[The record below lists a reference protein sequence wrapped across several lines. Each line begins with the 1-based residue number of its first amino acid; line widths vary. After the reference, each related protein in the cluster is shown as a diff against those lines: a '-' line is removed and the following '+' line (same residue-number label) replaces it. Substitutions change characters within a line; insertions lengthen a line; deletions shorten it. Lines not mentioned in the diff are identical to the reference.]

1 MKFTGKLFLWIMV
14 LVTAAFIA
22 FGMWML
28 DSSFSRMLEQ
38 ERQQASQE
46 IRMFQY
52 FLEVGYQSGEEYGE
66 VYALQKALESMT
78 TNVDRMGSSCIV
90 LDELGT
96 CYSGQQELEQ
106 LSVVVDVNEMI
117 TLRSESGDNNYIW
130 QICMGPR
137 GYELVSMSG
146 SRLGDTTYYLLI
158 SRNIQ
163 GIYDTRGDTISQYRV
178 MLLVLL
184 AVVAVCAWVLAHYLT
199 GPIRRLGWVTKRIA
213 AGDLTR
219 RSDYHKP
226 DEVGE
231 LAESFNLMADRLVE
245 QMREKELEAKRQ
257 EDFTAA
263 FAHELK
269 TPLTSIIGY
278 AQMLDT
284 MELGPEDHRM
294 ASHYIFTQG
303 KRLETLSHKLLEL
316 VSMEKQD
323 FAGKPIKATVLGE
336 NLWSTMRPIW
346 DNRQIQ
352 GSIRM
357 EQATL
362 WGDSDLL
369 LSLLYNLLDNATKA
383 VGEKGQISLEGRCVR
398 GRHSRAYQAEF
409 DDAQWGGAPQQES
422 ESGERQK
429 RGKWYGI
436 RIRDNGRGIPQEEI
450 DRITEPFY
458 MVDKSRSR
466 KEGGAGLGM
475 ALCQRILQLHGGS
488 WKMKS
493 ALGEGT
499 EILIRLPIL
508 SAQGAQNIVNP
519 KEGGMDVGHSNADYA
534 EKRQQEKESGT

>member
-28 DSSFSRMLEQ
+28 NFSFSRMLEQ

-52 FLEVGYQSGEEYGE
+52 FLEVGFQSGEEYGE
-66 VYALQKALESMT
+66 VYALQKAIESMAI
-78 TNVDRMGSSCIV
+78 NVDRTGSSCIV
-90 LDELGT
+90 LDGEGT
-96 CYSGQQELEQ
+96 CYSGQQQLEQ
-106 LSVVVDVNEMI
+106 LSAIVDVDELI
-117 TLRSESGDNNYIW
+117 VRRDEAGENNYIW
-130 QICMGPR
+130 QICKGTQ
-137 GYELVSMSG
+137 GYELVSMCT
-146 SRLGDTTYYLLI
+146 SRLGEKTYYLLV

-163 GIYDTRGDTISQYRV
+163 SIYDTRTDTIRQYRV

-184 AVVAVCAWVLAHYLT
+184 AVAAVCAWVLARYLT
-199 GPIRRLGWVTKRIA
+199 GPIRKLGWVTKRIA

-231 LAESFNLMADRLVE
+231 LAESFNRMADRLVE

-284 MELGPEDHRM
+284 MELEPEDHRT
-294 ASHYIFTQG
+294 ASHYIYTQG
-303 KRLETLSHKLLEL
+303 KRLEQLSHKLLEL

-323 FAGKPIKATVLGE
+323 FAGKPIKAMTLGE

-346 DNRQIQ
+346 DRRQIQ

-383 VGEKGQISLEGRCVR
+383 VGEKGQISLEGRHVR
-398 GRHSRAYQAEF
+398 DKRSKTYQADF
-409 DDAQWGGAPQQES
+409 DDSEWGIREPE
-422 ESGERQK
+422 GEAEDTGKKKQ
-429 RGKWYGI
+429 GKWYGI

-450 DRITEPFY
+450 ARITEPFY

-475 ALCQRILQLHGGS
+475 SLCQRILQIHGGS

-493 ALGEGT
+493 TLGEGT
-499 EILIRLPIL
+499 EILIRLPL
-508 SAQGAQNIVNP
+508 AAP
-519 KEGGMDVGHSNADYA
+519 
-534 EKRQQEKESGT
+534 R

>member
-1 MKFTGKLFLWIMV
+1 MWIMV
-14 LVTAAFIA
+14 LITAAFIA

-46 IRMFQY
+46 MRMFQY
-52 FLEVGYQSGEEYGE
+52 FLEVGYQSGEGYGE
-66 VYALQKALESMT
+66 VYALQKAIESMT
-78 TNVDRMGSSCIV
+78 INVDQSGSSCIV
-90 LDELGT
+90 LDEEGL
-96 CYSGQQELEQ
+96 CYSGRHELEQ
-106 LSVVVDVNEMI
+106 LSAIADIDRMLATRREAG
-117 TLRSESGDNNYIW
+117 ESNYVW
-130 QICMGPR
+130 QICEGDR
-137 GYELVSMSG
+137 GRELVSMCG
-146 SRLGDTTYYLLI
+146 SRLGEGRYYLLV

-163 GIYDTRGDTISQYRV
+163 GIYDERTETVRQYRL

-184 AVVAVCAWVLAHYLT
+184 AVAAVCAWVLARYLT
-199 GPIRRLGWVTKRIA
+199 QPIRRLGWVTKRIA

-219 RSDYHKP
+219 RSDYHRP

-231 LAESFNLMADRLVE
+231 LAESFNRMADRLVE

-284 MELGPEDHRM
+284 MELGPEDHRT

-303 KRLETLSHKLLEL
+303 KRLEQLSHKLLEL

-323 FAGKPIKATVLGE
+323 FAGKAISALALGE
-336 NLWSTMRPIW
+336 NLWTTMRPIW
-346 DNRQIQ
+346 EGRRIQ

-357 EQATL
+357 EKATL

-383 VGEKGQISLEGRCVR
+383 VGEKGQISLEGHCIS
-398 GRHSRAYQAEF
+398 GRRSEAAPDDF
-409 DDAQWGGAPQQES
+409 DDAEWGTGEGAGTPQEEDPDRE
-422 ESGERQK
+422 ESGAGKAAHGRKQK
-429 RGKWYGI
+429 GKSGKWYGI

-475 ALCQRILQLHGGS
+475 SLCQRILQLHGGS
-488 WKMKS
+488 WKMRS
-493 ALGEGT
+493 TLGEGT
-499 EILIRLPIL
+499 EILIRLPM
-508 SAQGAQNIVNP
+508 A
-519 KEGGMDVGHSNADYA
+519 HS
-534 EKRQQEKESGT
+534 R

>member
-1 MKFTGKLFLWIMV
+1 MRFTGKLFLWIMA

-28 DSSFSRMLEQ
+28 NFSFRRMMEQ
-38 ERQQASQE
+38 EREQAGQE

-52 FLEVGYQSGEEYGE
+52 FLEVGFQSGEEYGE
-66 VYALQKALESMT
+66 VYALQKAIESMAI
-78 TNVDRMGSSCIV
+78 NVDRTESNCIV
-90 LDELGT
+90 LDGEGT
-96 CYSGQQELEQ
+96 CYSGQQQLGQ
-106 LSVVVDVNEMI
+106 LSAMVNVTEMI
-117 TLRSESGDNNYIW
+117 LRRDAAGDNNYIW
-130 QICMGPR
+130 QICRGEQ
-137 GYELVSMSG
+137 GYELVSMCTSQ
-146 SRLGDTTYYLLI
+146 LGEKAYYLLI

-163 GIYDTRGDTISQYRV
+163 RIYDSRTDTIRQYRI
-178 MLLVLL
+178 MLFVLL
-184 AVVAVCAWVLAHYLT
+184 AVAAVCAWMLARYLT

-219 RSDYHKP
+219 RSDYHRP

-245 QMREKELEAKRQ
+245 QMREKEREAKRQ

-294 ASHYIFTQG
+294 ASHYIFAQG
-303 KRLETLSHKLLEL
+303 KRLEQLSHKLLEL

-323 FAGKPIKATVLGE
+323 FAVKPIKATVLAE
-336 NLWSTMRPIW
+336 NLSNTKRPIW
-346 DNRQIQ
+346 DSRQVQ

-357 EQATL
+357 EQAML

-383 VGEKGQISLEGRCVR
+383 VGEKGQISLEGRR
-398 GRHSRAYQAEF
+398 IRAGKRSAAPREAE
-409 DDAQWGGAPQQES
+409 E
-422 ESGERQK
+422 GEWEEDK
-429 RGKWYGI
+429 GVVAGKWYGI

-475 ALCQRILQLHGGS
+475 SLCQRILQLHGGS

-493 ALGEGT
+493 APGEGT
-499 EILIRLPIL
+499 EILIRLPL
-508 SAQGAQNIVNP
+508 DFQGKSERPVKKKA
-519 KEGGMDVGHSNADYA
+519 EG
-534 EKRQQEKESGT
+534 K

>member
-28 DSSFSRMLEQ
+28 NFSFRQMLEQ

-66 VYALQKALESMT
+66 VYALQKAIESMAI
-78 TNVDRMGSSCIV
+78 NVDRTRSNCIV
-90 LDELGT
+90 LDGEGA
-96 CYSGQQELEQ
+96 CYSGQHELGQ
-106 LSVVVDVNEMI
+106 LSAMVDVNQMI
-117 TLRSESGDNNYIW
+117 TFRSGAEDNHYIW
-130 QICMGPR
+130 QICEGSH
-137 GYELVSMSG
+137 GYELVSMCS
-146 SRLGDTTYYLLI
+146 SRMGEKTYYLLI

-163 GIYDTRGDTISQYRV
+163 GIYDTRADTIRQYRV

-184 AVVAVCAWVLAHYLT
+184 AVAAVCAWVLARYLT
-199 GPIRRLGWVTKRIA
+199 QPIRKLGWVAKRIA
-213 AGDLTR
+213 AGDLSR
-219 RSDYHKP
+219 RSEYHRA

-231 LAESFNLMADRLVE
+231 LAESFNIMADRLVE

-284 MELGPEDHRM
+284 MELDPEDHRM
-294 ASHYIFTQG
+294 ASHYIFAQG
-303 KRLETLSHKLLEL
+303 KRLEQLSHKLLEL

-323 FAGKPIKATVLGE
+323 FAVKPIKAMVLGE
-336 NLWSTMRPIW
+336 NLWNTMQPIW
-346 DNRQIQ
+346 EMRQVQ

-362 WGDSDLL
+362 WGDADLL

-383 VGEKGQISLEGRCVR
+383 VGEKGQISLEGRRIRNRKR
-398 GRHSRAYQAEF
+398 GEAPEGF
-409 DDAQWGGAPQQES
+409 DDRGW
-422 ESGERQK
+422 SGPEEPTQPAK
-429 RGKWYGI
+429 AAGQAKWYGI

-458 MVDKSRSR
+458 MVDRSRSR

-475 ALCQRILQLHGGS
+475 SLCQRILQLHRGS

-493 ALGEGT
+493 TLGEGT
-499 EILIRLPIL
+499 EIWIRLPL
-508 SAQGAQNIVNP
+508 DSP
-519 KEGGMDVGHSNADYA
+519 K
-534 EKRQQEKESGT
+534 

>member
-52 FLEVGYQSGEEYGE
+52 FLEVGYRSGEEYGE
-66 VYALQKALESMT
+66 VYALQRALESMT
-78 TNVDRMGSSCIV
+78 INVDRTGSNCIV
-90 LDELGT
+90 LDGEGN
-96 CYSGQQELEQ
+96 CYSGQQELTR
-106 LSVVVDVNEMI
+106 LSGIVDVDEMI
-117 TLRSESGDNNYIW
+117 VRRNEAGENSYIW
-130 QICMGPR
+130 QICMDSR
-137 GYELVSMSG
+137 GYELVSMSD
-146 SRLGDTTYYLLI
+146 SRLGDKTYYLLV

-163 GIYDTRGDTISQYRV
+163 GIYDTRTDTIRQYRV

-184 AVVAVCAWVLAHYLT
+184 TVAAVCAWVLARYLT
-199 GPIRRLGWVTKRIA
+199 RPIRKLGWVTKRIA

-219 RSDYHKP
+219 RSDYHQP

-284 MELGPEDHRM
+284 MELEPEEHRT
-294 ASHYIFTQG
+294 ASHYIYTQG
-303 KRLETLSHKLLEL
+303 KRLEQLSHKLLEL

-323 FAGKPIKATVLGE
+323 FAGKPIKAMTLGE

-346 DNRQIQ
+346 DTRQIQ

-383 VGEKGQISLEGRCVR
+383 VGEKGQISLEGRHVR
-398 GRHSRAYQAEF
+398 DKRSKTYQADF
-409 DDAQWGGAPQQES
+409 DDSEWGVS
-422 ESGERQK
+422 EPEDEPENVRKPKG
-429 RGKWYGI
+429 GKWYGI

-475 ALCQRILQLHGGS
+475 SLCQRILQLHGGS
-488 WKMKS
+488 WKVKS
-493 ALGEGT
+493 TLGEGT
-499 EILIRLPIL
+499 EILIRLPL
-508 SAQGAQNIVNP
+508 TAP
-519 KEGGMDVGHSNADYA
+519 K
-534 EKRQQEKESGT
+534 

>member
-1 MKFTGKLFLWIMV
+1 MV
-14 LVTAAFIA
+14 LITAAFIA

-28 DSSFSRMLEQ
+28 DSSFSRTLEQ

-66 VYALQKALESMT
+66 VYALQKAIESMT
-78 TNVDRMGSSCIV
+78 INVDRTGSRCIV
-90 LDELGT
+90 LDEDGI
-96 CYSGQQELEQ
+96 CHSGQQELEQ
-106 LSVVVDVNEMI
+106 LSAIVDVDRM
-117 TLRSESGDNNYIW
+117 LAARSEAGENNYVW
-130 QICMGPR
+130 QICEGDR
-137 GYELVSMSG
+137 GHELVSMCD
-146 SRLGDTTYYLLI
+146 SRLGERRYYLLVG
-158 SRNIQ
+158 RNIQ
-163 GIYDTRGDTISQYRV
+163 GIYEERSETVRQYRV

-184 AVVAVCAWVLAHYLT
+184 AVTAVCAWVLARYLT

-219 RSDYHKP
+219 RSDYHRP

-284 MELGPEDHRM
+284 MELGPEDHRT

-303 KRLETLSHKLLEL
+303 KRLEQLSHKLLEL

-323 FAGKPIKATVLGE
+323 FAVKPIKAMVLGE
-336 NLWSTMRPIW
+336 NLWTTMRPIW
-346 DNRQIQ
+346 EGRRIQ

-383 VGEKGQISLEGRCVR
+383 VGEKGQISLEGHRIREKHSADSPADPDEAEWDGIPVLDR
-398 GRHSRAYQAEF
+398 RKKGKGGRKAQTAE
-409 DDAQWGGAPQQES
+409 A
-422 ESGERQK
+422 SGNK
-429 RGKWYGI
+429 AKWYGI

-475 ALCQRILQLHGGS
+475 SLCQRILQLHGGS

-493 ALGEGT
+493 TLGEGT
-499 EILIRLPIL
+499 EILIRLPL
-508 SAQGAQNIVNP
+508 TPPG
-519 KEGGMDVGHSNADYA
+519 
-534 EKRQQEKESGT
+534 

>member
-1 MKFTGKLFLWIMV
+1 MI
-14 LVTAAFIA
+14 TAAFIA

-28 DSSFSRMLEQ
+28 DSSFSRMLDQ

-66 VYALQKALESMT
+66 IYAMQKAIESMT
-78 TNVDRMGSSCIV
+78 INVERTGSRCIV
-90 LDELGT
+90 LDEEGV
-96 CYSGQQELEQ
+96 CHSGQQELEQ
-106 LSVVVDVNEMI
+106 LSAVTDVERLLAARNEAG
-117 TLRSESGDNNYIW
+117 ENNYVW
-130 QICMGPR
+130 QICEGSQ
-137 GYELVSMSG
+137 GHELVSMCYSQ
-146 SRLGDTTYYLLI
+146 LGAGRYYLLV
-158 SRNIQ
+158 SRNIE
-163 GIYDTRGDTISQYRV
+163 GIYEDRSETVRQYQL

-184 AVVAVCAWVLAHYLT
+184 VITAICAWVLARYLT
-199 GPIRRLGWVTKRIA
+199 RPIRRLGWVTKRIA

-219 RSDYHKP
+219 RSDYNRS

-231 LAESFNLMADRLVE
+231 LAQSFNLMADRLVE

-284 MELGPEDHRM
+284 MELGADDHRM

-303 KRLETLSHKLLEL
+303 KRLEQLSHKLLEL
-316 VSMEKQD
+316 VSMEKQE
-323 FAGKPIKATVLGE
+323 FAVKPIKAMAVAE
-336 NLWSTMRPIW
+336 NLWTTMRPVW
-346 DNRQIQ
+346 EKRRIQ

-383 VGEKGQISLEGRCVR
+383 VGEKGQISLEGRCIRETCSADSQGDFDDPEWDAAVSPGQPVGTDGEDDSEEVYSHR
-398 GRHSRAYQAEF
+398 GR
-409 DDAQWGGAPQQES
+409 
-422 ESGERQK
+422 K
-429 RGKWYGI
+429 RGNAGRKGRAANTETGGKTGNWYGI

-475 ALCQRILQLHGGS
+475 SLCQRILQLHGGN

-499 EILIRLPIL
+499 EILIRLPL
-508 SAQGAQNIVNP
+508 TPHG
-519 KEGGMDVGHSNADYA
+519 D
-534 EKRQQEKESGT
+534 

>member
-1 MKFTGKLFLWIMV
+1 MKFTGKLFLWIMA
-14 LVTAAFIA
+14 LVTAAFVA

-28 DSSFSRMLEQ
+28 NFSFSRMLEQ

-52 FLEVGYQSGEEYGE
+52 FLEVGYRSGEEYGE
-66 VYALQKALESMT
+66 VYALQKAIESMAI
-78 TNVDRMGSSCIV
+78 NVDRTESNCIV
-90 LDELGT
+90 LDGEGT
-96 CYSGQQELEQ
+96 CYSGQQELGQ
-106 LSVVVDVNEMI
+106 LSSIVDVDEMI
-117 TLRSESGDNNYIW
+117 VRRNEAGENNYIC
-130 QICMGPR
+130 QICEGSH
-137 GYELVSMSG
+137 GYELVSMCTSQ
-146 SRLGDTTYYLLI
+146 LGEKIYYLLI

-163 GIYDTRGDTISQYRV
+163 DIYDTRTDTIRQYRV

-184 AVVAVCAWVLAHYLT
+184 AVAAVCAWVLARYLT
-199 GPIRRLGWVTKRIA
+199 RPIRKLGWVTKRIA

-219 RSDYHKP
+219 RSDYHRP

-294 ASHYIFTQG
+294 ASHYIFAQG
-303 KRLETLSHKLLEL
+303 KRLEQLSHKLLEL

-323 FAGKPIKATVLGE
+323 FAVKPIKAMTLGE
-336 NLWSTMRPIW
+336 NLWTTMRPIW
-346 DNRQIQ
+346 DKRQVN

-383 VGEKGQISLEGRCVR
+383 VGEKGQISLEGRCIRERKR
-398 GRHSRAYQAEF
+398 GTAQMDF
-409 DDAQWGGAPQQES
+409 DDAEWDGDRMQPERAFPNTNDFDEEEFFSDSHRKGKTVRRAQTGRDDK
-422 ESGERQK
+422 SGRQ
-429 RGKWYGI
+429 RKWYGI

-475 ALCQRILQLHGGS
+475 SLCQRILQLHGGS

-493 ALGEGT
+493 TLGEGT
-499 EILIRLPIL
+499 EILIRLPL
-508 SAQGAQNIVNP
+508 TSPN
-519 KEGGMDVGHSNADYA
+519 E
-534 EKRQQEKESGT
+534 

>member
-1 MKFTGKLFLWIMV
+1 MKFTGKLFLWIMI

-28 DSSFSRMLEQ
+28 DSSFNRMLEQ
-38 ERQQASQE
+38 ERHQASQE
-46 IRMFQY
+46 IQMFQY
-52 FLEVGYQSGEEYGE
+52 FLEVGYRSGEQYGE
-66 VYALQKALESMT
+66 IYALQKAIDSMT
-78 TNVDRMGSSCIV
+78 INVDRTGSDCIV
-90 LDELGT
+90 LDGDGV

-106 LSVVVDVNEMI
+106 LKLIVDVDRMMEI
-117 TLRSESGDNNYIW
+117 RGEASENSYIW
-130 QICMGPR
+130 QICMGND
-137 GYELVSMSG
+137 GHELASMCISM
-146 SRLGDTTYYLLI
+146 LGNTPYYLLI

-163 GIYDTRGDTISQYRV
+163 KIYDTRADTIRQYQI
-178 MLLVLL
+178 MLFVLL
-184 AVVAVCAWVLAHYLT
+184 AVAAVCAWMLARYLT
-199 GPIRRLGWVTKRIA
+199 RPIRRLGWVTKRIA

-219 RSDYHKP
+219 RSDYHQP

-284 MELGPEDHRM
+284 MELNQEDHRT
-294 ASHYIFTQG
+294 ASHYIYTQG
-303 KRLETLSHKLLEL
+303 KRLEQLSHKLLEL

-323 FAGKPIKATVLGE
+323 FTVKPIKATAVGE
-336 NLWSTMRPIW
+336 NLWTTMRPIW
-346 DNRQIQ
+346 EGRQIQ

-362 WGDSDLL
+362 WGDIEML

-383 VGEKGQISLEGRCVR
+383 VEEKGQISLEGRRVR
-398 GRHSRAYQAEF
+398 EKMPAAFLADFQDS
-409 DDAQWGGAPQQES
+409 QWDSGQEEGPQ
-422 ESGERQK
+422 K
-429 RGKWYGI
+429 KWYGI
-436 RIRDNGRGIPQEEI
+436 RICDNGRGIPQEEI
-450 DRITEPFY
+450 KRITEPFY

-475 ALCQRILQLHGGS
+475 SLCQLILQLHRGS
-488 WKMKS
+488 WKMRS
-493 ALGEGT
+493 TLGEGT
-499 EILIRLPIL
+499 EILIRLP
-508 SAQGAQNIVNP
+508 
-519 KEGGMDVGHSNADYA
+519 MDPPD
-534 EKRQQEKESGT
+534 

>member
-52 FLEVGYQSGEEYGE
+52 FLEVGYRSGEEYGE
-66 VYALQKALESMT
+66 VYALQKAMESMT
-78 TNVDRMGSSCIV
+78 INVDRTGSRCII
-90 LDELGT
+90 LDGEGI
-96 CYSGQQELEQ
+96 CYSGQQELDQ
-106 LSVVVDVNEMI
+106 LDGIVDVAGMI
-117 TLRSESGDNNYIW
+117 TRRDEAGENNYIW
-130 QICMGPR
+130 QICMGPK
-137 GYELVSMSG
+137 GYELVSLSD
-146 SRLGDTTYYLLI
+146 SRMGDKTYYLLV

-163 GIYDTRGDTISQYRV
+163 GIYDTRTDTIRQYRV

-184 AVVAVCAWVLAHYLT
+184 TVAAVCAWVLARYLT
-199 GPIRRLGWVTKRIA
+199 GPIRKLGWVTKRIA

-219 RSDYHKP
+219 RSDYHRP

-284 MELGPEDHRM
+284 MELEPEDHRT
-294 ASHYIFTQG
+294 ASHYIYTQG
-303 KRLETLSHKLLEL
+303 KRLEQLSHKLLEL

-323 FAGKPIKATVLGE
+323 FACKPIKAMTLGE

-346 DNRQIQ
+346 DKRQIQ

-383 VGEKGQISLEGRCVR
+383 VGEKGQISLEGHHVR
-398 GRHSRAYQAEF
+398 DRHSKTYQADF
-409 DDAQWGGAPQQES
+409 DDSEWGISEPEG
-422 ESGERQK
+422 ESGDAKKQK
-429 RGKWYGI
+429 GVKWYGI

-475 ALCQRILQLHGGS
+475 SLCQRILQLHGGS

-493 ALGEGT
+493 TLGEGT
-499 EILIRLPIL
+499 EILIRLPL
-508 SAQGAQNIVNP
+508 
-519 KEGGMDVGHSNADYA
+519 A
-534 EKRQQEKESGT
+534 ESK

>member
-1 MKFTGKLFLWIMV
+1 MKFTGKLFLWIMI
-14 LVTAAFIA
+14 LITAAFIA

-38 ERQQASQE
+38 ERQQAKQE

-66 VYALQKALESMT
+66 VYALQKAIESMT
-78 TNVDRMGSSCIV
+78 INVERTGSRCIV
-90 LDELGT
+90 LDEEGV
-96 CYSGQQELEQ
+96 CHSGQQELEQ
-106 LSVVVDVNEMI
+106 LSAVTDVEKLLNA
-117 TLRSESGDNNYIW
+117 RNESGENNYVW
-130 QICMGPR
+130 QI
-137 GYELVSMSG
+137 YEGNQGHGLVSMCD
-146 SRLGDTTYYLLI
+146 SRLGTRRYYLLV

-163 GIYDTRGDTISQYRV
+163 EIYEERSETVRQYRL

-184 AVVAVCAWVLAHYLT
+184 AVTAVCAWVLARYLT
-199 GPIRRLGWVTKRIA
+199 SPIRRLGWVTKRIA

-219 RSDYHKP
+219 RSDYHRP

-231 LAESFNLMADRLVE
+231 LAQSFNLMADRLVE

-284 MELGPEDHRM
+284 MELGPEDHRT

-303 KRLETLSHKLLEL
+303 KRLEQLSHKLLEL

-323 FAGKPIKATVLGE
+323 FAVKPIKAMVLGE
-336 NLWSTMRPIW
+336 NLWTTMRPIW
-346 DNRQIQ
+346 EGRRIQ

-357 EQATL
+357 QQATL

-383 VGEKGQISLEGRCVR
+383 VGEKGQISLEGHCIREIYSADSPADLDNSEWDTPGDLRQSADTNEDEDSEEIYSHSGRKR
-398 GRHSRAYQAEF
+398 GKAGRKVQAGKTE
-409 DDAQWGGAPQQES
+409 A
-422 ESGERQK
+422 GEK
-429 RGKWYGI
+429 AGKWYGI

-475 ALCQRILQLHGGS
+475 SLCQRILQLHGGS

-493 ALGEGT
+493 TLGEGT
-499 EILIRLPIL
+499 EILIRLPL
-508 SAQGAQNIVNP
+508 TPPG
-519 KEGGMDVGHSNADYA
+519 
-534 EKRQQEKESGT
+534 

>member
-1 MKFTGKLFLWIMV
+1 MKFTGKLFLWIMA

-28 DSSFSRMLEQ
+28 NFSFSRMLEQ

-52 FLEVGYQSGEEYGE
+52 FLEVGYRSGEEYGE
-66 VYALQKALESMT
+66 VYALQKAIESMAI
-78 TNVDRMGSSCIV
+78 NVDRTESNCIV
-90 LDELGT
+90 LDGEGT
-96 CYSGQQELEQ
+96 CYSGQQELGQ
-106 LSVVVDVNEMI
+106 LSSIVDVNEMI
-117 TLRSESGDNNYIW
+117 VRRNEAGVNSYIW
-130 QICMGPR
+130 QICMGSH
-137 GYELVSMSG
+137 GYELVSLCTSQ
-146 SRLGDTTYYLLI
+146 LGEKIYYLLI

-163 GIYDTRGDTISQYRV
+163 NIYDTRTDTIRQYRV

-184 AVVAVCAWVLAHYLT
+184 AVAAVCAWALARYLT
-199 GPIRRLGWVTKRIA
+199 RPIRNLGWVTKRIA

-219 RSDYHKP
+219 RSDYHRP

-294 ASHYIFTQG
+294 ASHYIFAQG
-303 KRLETLSHKLLEL
+303 KRLEQLSHKLLEL

-323 FAGKPIKATVLGE
+323 FAIKPIKAMTLGE
-336 NLWSTMRPIW
+336 NLWTTMRPIW
-346 DNRQIQ
+346 DKRQVN

-383 VGEKGQISLEGRCVR
+383 VGEKGQISLEGRCIR
-398 GRHSRAYQAEF
+398 
-409 DDAQWGGAPQQES
+409 
-422 ESGERQK
+422 ERK
-429 RGKWYGI
+429 RG
-436 RIRDNGRGIPQEEI
+436 
-450 DRITEPFY
+450 T
-458 MVDKSRSR
+458 
-466 KEGGAGLGM
+466 
-475 ALCQRILQLHGGS
+475 
-488 WKMKS
+488 
-493 ALGEGT
+493 
-499 EILIRLPIL
+499 
-508 SAQGAQNIVNP
+508 AQ
-519 KEGGMDVGHSNADYA
+519 
-534 EKRQQEKESGT
+534 T

>member
-1 MKFTGKLFLWIMV
+1 MKFTGKLFLWIMI
-14 LVTAAFIA
+14 LITAAFIA

-28 DSSFSRMLEQ
+28 DSGFSRMLEQ

-46 IRMFQY
+46 MRMFQY

-66 VYALQKALESMT
+66 VYALQKAIESMT
-78 TNVDRMGSSCIV
+78 ITVDRTGSRCIV
-90 LDELGT
+90 LDEEGV
-96 CYSGQQELEQ
+96 CHSGQQELEQ
-106 LSVVVDVNEMI
+106 LSVIADVERLLTVRN
-117 TLRSESGDNNYIW
+117 ESGENNYVW
-130 QICMGPR
+130 QICEGNQ
-137 GYELVSMSG
+137 GHELVSMCYSQ
-146 SRLGDTTYYLLI
+146 LGARRYYLLV

-163 GIYDTRGDTISQYRV
+163 GIYEERSETVRQYRL

-184 AVVAVCAWVLAHYLT
+184 AVTAVCAWVLARYLT

-219 RSDYHKP
+219 RSDYHRP

-231 LAESFNLMADRLVE
+231 LAQSFNLMADRLVE

-284 MELGPEDHRM
+284 MELGPEDHRT

-303 KRLETLSHKLLEL
+303 KRLEQLSHKLLEL

-323 FAGKPIKATVLGE
+323 FAVKPIKAMVLGE
-336 NLWSTMRPIW
+336 NLWTTMRPIW
-346 DNRQIQ
+346 EGRRIQ

-383 VGEKGQISLEGRCVR
+383 VGEKGQISLEGHCIREVQSVDSLMDLDNPEWNTQGGPGQSADAYEDEDGEEIYSHSGRKRGKAGRKVR
-398 GRHSRAYQAEF
+398 SVKTEA
-409 DDAQWGGAPQQES
+409 
-422 ESGERQK
+422 GEK
-429 RGKWYGI
+429 SGKWYGI

-475 ALCQRILQLHGGS
+475 SLCQRILQLHRGS
-488 WKMKS
+488 WRMRS
-493 ALGEGT
+493 TLGEGT
-499 EILIRLPIL
+499 EILIRLPL
-508 SAQGAQNIVNP
+508 TPS
-519 KEGGMDVGHSNADYA
+519 DD
-534 EKRQQEKESGT
+534 

>member
-1 MKFTGKLFLWIMV
+1 MKFTGKLFLWIMA

-28 DSSFSRMLEQ
+28 NFSFSRMLEQ
-38 ERQQASQE
+38 ERQRASQE

-52 FLEVGYQSGEEYGE
+52 FLEVGFRAGEEYGE
-66 VYALQKALESMT
+66 VYALQKAIESMAI
-78 TNVDRMGSSCIV
+78 NVDRTESTCIV
-90 LDELGT
+90 LDGQGV
-96 CYSGQQELEQ
+96 CYSGQQELGQ
-106 LSVVVDVNEMI
+106 LSAIVDVDEMI
-117 TLRSESGDNNYIW
+117 VRHSEAGDNHYIW
-130 QICMGPR
+130 QICMGSR
-137 GYELVSMSG
+137 GYELVSMCTSQ
-146 SRLGDTTYYLLI
+146 LGEKIYYLLI
-158 SRNIQ
+158 SHNIQ
-163 GIYDTRGDTISQYRV
+163 SIYDTRADTIRQYRI

-184 AVVAVCAWVLAHYLT
+184 AVAAVCAWILARYLT
-199 GPIRRLGWVTKRIA
+199 RPIRKLGWVTKRIA

-219 RSDYHKP
+219 RSDYHRP

-245 QMREKELEAKRQ
+245 QMREKELEARRQ

-284 MELGPEDHRM
+284 MELDPEDHRM
-294 ASHYIFTQG
+294 ASHYIFAQG
-303 KRLETLSHKLLEL
+303 KRLEQLSRKLLEL

-323 FAGKPIKATVLGE
+323 FAVKPIKAMALAE
-336 NLWSTMRPIW
+336 NLWNTMRPIW
-346 DNRQIQ
+346 DKRQVQ

-383 VGEKGQISLEGRCVR
+383 VGEKGRISLEGRRIRERKREAVQEDFDEGEWAADKGDSS
-398 GRHSRAYQAEF
+398 GR
-409 DDAQWGGAPQQES
+409 
-422 ESGERQK
+422 
-429 RGKWYGI
+429 WYGI

-475 ALCQRILQLHGGS
+475 SLCQRILQLHRGS
-488 WKMKS
+488 WRMKS
-493 ALGEGT
+493 TLGEGT
-499 EILIRLPIL
+499 EILIRLPL
-508 SAQGAQNIVNP
+508 DSP
-519 KEGGMDVGHSNADYA
+519 K
-534 EKRQQEKESGT
+534 

>member
-1 MKFTGKLFLWIMV
+1 MKFTGKLFLWIMI
-14 LVTAAFIA
+14 LITAAFIA

-38 ERQQASQE
+38 ERQQAKQE

-66 VYALQKALESMT
+66 VYALQKAIESMT
-78 TNVDRMGSSCIV
+78 INVERTGSRCIV
-90 LDELGT
+90 LDEEGV
-96 CYSGQQELEQ
+96 CHSGQQELEQ
-106 LSVVVDVNEMI
+106 LSAVTDVEKLLNA
-117 TLRSESGDNNYIW
+117 RNESGENNYVW
-130 QICMGPR
+130 QI
-137 GYELVSMSG
+137 YEGNQGHGLVSMCD
-146 SRLGDTTYYLLI
+146 SRLGTRRYYLLV

-163 GIYDTRGDTISQYRV
+163 EIYEERSETVRQYRL

-184 AVVAVCAWVLAHYLT
+184 AVTAVCAWVLARYLT
-199 GPIRRLGWVTKRIA
+199 SPIRRLGWVTKRIA

-219 RSDYHKP
+219 RSDYHRP

-231 LAESFNLMADRLVE
+231 LAQSFNLMADRLVE

-284 MELGPEDHRM
+284 MELGPEDHRT

-303 KRLETLSHKLLEL
+303 KRLEQLSHKLLEL

-323 FAGKPIKATVLGE
+323 FAVKPIKAMVLGE
-336 NLWSTMRPIW
+336 NLWTTMRPIW
-346 DNRQIQ
+346 EGRRIQ

-357 EQATL
+357 QQATL

-383 VGEKGQISLEGRCVR
+383 VGEKGQISLEGHCIREIYSADSPTDLDNPEWDAPGDLRQSADTNEDEDSEEIYSHSGRKR
-398 GRHSRAYQAEF
+398 GKAGRKVQAGKTE
-409 DDAQWGGAPQQES
+409 A
-422 ESGERQK
+422 GEK
-429 RGKWYGI
+429 AGKWYGI

-475 ALCQRILQLHGGS
+475 SLCQRILQLHGGS

-493 ALGEGT
+493 TLGEGT
-499 EILIRLPIL
+499 EILIRLPL
-508 SAQGAQNIVNP
+508 TPPG
-519 KEGGMDVGHSNADYA
+519 
-534 EKRQQEKESGT
+534 

>member
-1 MKFTGKLFLWIMV
+1 MKFTGKLFLWIMA
-14 LVTAAFIA
+14 LVTAAFVA

-28 DSSFSRMLEQ
+28 NFSFSRMLEQ

-52 FLEVGYQSGEEYGE
+52 FLEVGYRSGEEYGE
-66 VYALQKALESMT
+66 VYALQKAIESMAI
-78 TNVDRMGSSCIV
+78 NVDRTESNCIV
-90 LDELGT
+90 LDGEGI
-96 CYSGQQELEQ
+96 CYSGQQELGQ
-106 LSVVVDVNEMI
+106 LSSIVDVDEMI
-117 TLRSESGDNNYIW
+117 VRRNEAGENNYIW
-130 QICMGPR
+130 QICEGNY
-137 GYELVSMSG
+137 GYELVSMCTSQ
-146 SRLGDTTYYLLI
+146 LGEKIYYLLI

-163 GIYDTRGDTISQYRV
+163 DIYDTRTDTIRQYRV

-184 AVVAVCAWVLAHYLT
+184 AVAAVCAWVLARYLT
-199 GPIRRLGWVTKRIA
+199 RPIRKLGWVTKRIA

-219 RSDYHKP
+219 RSDYHRP

-245 QMREKELEAKRQ
+245 QMRHKELEAKRQ

-294 ASHYIFTQG
+294 ASHYIFAQG
-303 KRLETLSHKLLEL
+303 KRLEQLSHKLLEL

-323 FAGKPIKATVLGE
+323 FAVKPIKAMTLGE
-336 NLWSTMRPIW
+336 NLWTTMRPIW
-346 DNRQIQ
+346 DKRQVK

-383 VGEKGQISLEGRCVR
+383 VGEKGQISLEGRCIHERKR
-398 GRHSRAYQAEF
+398 GTAQTDF
-409 DDAQWGGAPQQES
+409 DDAEWDGDRMQPES
-422 ESGERQK
+422 AFPNTNDFDGEESFSDSHRKGKAVRRAQTGRDDKSGRQ
-429 RGKWYGI
+429 RKWYGI

-475 ALCQRILQLHGGS
+475 SLCQRILQLHGGS

-493 ALGEGT
+493 TLGEGT
-499 EILIRLPIL
+499 EILIRLPL
-508 SAQGAQNIVNP
+508 TSPN
-519 KEGGMDVGHSNADYA
+519 E
-534 EKRQQEKESGT
+534 

>member
-14 LVTAAFIA
+14 LITAAFIA

-28 DSSFSRMLEQ
+28 DSSFNRTLEL

-46 IRMFQY
+46 IRMFRF

-66 VYALQKALESMT
+66 IYALQKAIESMT
-78 TNVDRMGSSCIV
+78 INVDPSGSSCIV
-90 LDELGT
+90 LDEEGF

-106 LSVVVDVNEMI
+106 LSEIADIDRMLNA
-117 TLRSESGDNNYIW
+117 RSEAGNHNYVW
-130 QICMGPR
+130 QICR
-137 GYELVSMSG
+137 GDQGRELVSMCDSQ
-146 SRLGDTTYYLLI
+146 LGERKYYLFV

-163 GIYDTRGDTISQYRV
+163 RIYDERSETVKQYRM

-184 AVVAVCAWVLAHYLT
+184 VIAAVCAWMLARYLT
-199 GPIRRLGWVTKRIA
+199 QPIRRLGWVTKRIA

-219 RSDYHKP
+219 RSDYHRS

-231 LAESFNLMADRLVE
+231 LAESFNRMADRLVE
-245 QMREKELEAKRQ
+245 QMREKELEAKRK

-284 MELGPEDHRM
+284 MELGAEDHRT
-294 ASHYIFTQG
+294 ASHYIYTQG
-303 KRLETLSHKLLEL
+303 KRLEQLSHKLLEL

-323 FAGKPIKATVLGE
+323 FACKAISTLAVGE
-336 NLWSTMRPIW
+336 NLWTTMRPIW
-346 DNRQIQ
+346 EERKIQ

-357 EQATL
+357 EKAML

-383 VGEKGQISLEGRCVR
+383 VGEKGQISLEGYCISEEKSQIAQGDFDDVDWVTEEFNWIP
-398 GRHSRAYQAEF
+398 QAETAVQ
-409 DDAQWGGAPQQES
+409 DMDNTKKKAHGRKKKGKQ
-422 ESGERQK
+422 
-429 RGKWYGI
+429 GKWYGI
-436 RIRDNGRGIPQEEI
+436 HIRDNGRGIPQEEI

-475 ALCQRILQLHGGS
+475 SLCQRILQLHGGN
-488 WKMKS
+488 WKMRS
-493 ALGEGT
+493 TLGEGT
-499 EILIRLPIL
+499 EILIRLPL
-508 SAQGAQNIVNP
+508 AQSQ
-519 KEGGMDVGHSNADYA
+519 
-534 EKRQQEKESGT
+534 

>member
-28 DSSFSRMLEQ
+28 NFSFRQMLEQ

-66 VYALQKALESMT
+66 VYALQKAIESMAI
-78 TNVDRMGSSCIV
+78 NVDRTRSNCIV
-90 LDELGT
+90 LDGEGA
-96 CYSGQQELEQ
+96 CYSGQHELGQ
-106 LSVVVDVNEMI
+106 LSAMVDVNQMI
-117 TLRSESGDNNYIW
+117 TFRSGAEDNHYIW
-130 QICMGPR
+130 QICEGSH
-137 GYELVSMSG
+137 GYELVSMCS
-146 SRLGDTTYYLLI
+146 SRMGEKTYYLLI

-163 GIYDTRGDTISQYRV
+163 GIYDTRADTIRQYRV

-184 AVVAVCAWVLAHYLT
+184 AVAAVCAWVLARYLT
-199 GPIRRLGWVTKRIA
+199 QPIRKLGWVAKRIA
-213 AGDLTR
+213 AGDLSR
-219 RSDYHKP
+219 RSEYHRA

-231 LAESFNLMADRLVE
+231 LAESFNIMADRLVE

-284 MELGPEDHRM
+284 MELDPEDHRM
-294 ASHYIFTQG
+294 ASHYIFAQG
-303 KRLETLSHKLLEL
+303 KRLEQLSHKLLEL

-323 FAGKPIKATVLGE
+323 FAVKPIKAMVLGE
-336 NLWSTMRPIW
+336 NLWNTMQPIW
-346 DNRQIQ
+346 EMRQVQ

-362 WGDSDLL
+362 WGDADLL

-383 VGEKGQISLEGRCVR
+383 VGEKGQISLEGRIRPYVSATGREGKPRRDLMTGAGPARRSRRSRTKPPGRQNGMASASGTTGGGFPRKRLIGSRSPSIWWISPVPARRAERAWACLCVR
-398 GRHSRAYQAEF
+398 GFCSYT
-409 DDAQWGGAPQQES
+409 
-422 ESGERQK
+422 GEA
-429 RGKWYGI
+429 
-436 RIRDNGRGIPQEEI
+436 GR
-450 DRITEPFY
+450 
-458 MVDKSRSR
+458 
-466 KEGGAGLGM
+466 
-475 ALCQRILQLHGGS
+475 
-488 WKMKS
+488 
-493 ALGEGT
+493 
-499 EILIRLPIL
+499 
-508 SAQGAQNIVNP
+508 
-519 KEGGMDVGHSNADYA
+519 
-534 EKRQQEKESGT
+534 

>member
-1 MKFTGKLFLWIMV
+1 MKFTGKLFLWIMA

-28 DSSFSRMLEQ
+28 NFSFSRMLEQ
-38 ERQQASQE
+38 ERQQARQE
-46 IRMFQY
+46 ILMFQY
-52 FLEVGYQSGEEYGE
+52 FLEVGYRSGEEYGE
-66 VYALQKALESMT
+66 VYALQKAIESMAI
-78 TNVDRMGSSCIV
+78 NVDRTESNCIV
-90 LDELGT
+90 LDGEGA
-96 CYSGQQELEQ
+96 CYSGQQELGQ
-106 LSVVVDVNEMI
+106 LSSIVDVDEMI
-117 TLRSESGDNNYIW
+117 VRRNEAGVNSYIW
-130 QICMGPR
+130 QICMGSH
-137 GYELVSMSG
+137 GYELVSLCTSQ
-146 SRLGDTTYYLLI
+146 LGEKIYYLLI

-163 GIYDTRGDTISQYRV
+163 NIYDTRTDTIRQYRV

-184 AVVAVCAWVLAHYLT
+184 AVAAVCAWVLARYLT
-199 GPIRRLGWVTKRIA
+199 RPIRNLGWVTKRIA

-219 RSDYHKP
+219 RSDYHRP

-294 ASHYIFTQG
+294 ASHYIFAQG
-303 KRLETLSHKLLEL
+303 KRLEQLSHKLLEL

-323 FAGKPIKATVLGE
+323 FAVKPIKAMTLGE
-336 NLWSTMRPIW
+336 NLWTTMRPIW
-346 DNRQIQ
+346 DKRQVN

-383 VGEKGQISLEGRCVR
+383 VGEKGQISLEGRCIRERKR
-398 GRHSRAYQAEF
+398 GTAQTDF
-409 DDAQWGGAPQQES
+409 DDMEWDGDRMQPESVFLNTNDSDEEESSSDSYRKGKAVRRAQTGRADK
-422 ESGERQK
+422 SGRQ
-429 RGKWYGI
+429 GKWYGI

-475 ALCQRILQLHGGS
+475 SLCQRILQLHGGS

-493 ALGEGT
+493 TLGEGT
-499 EILIRLPIL
+499 EILIRLPL
-508 SAQGAQNIVNP
+508 TSPN
-519 KEGGMDVGHSNADYA
+519 E
-534 EKRQQEKESGT
+534 

>member
-1 MKFTGKLFLWIMV
+1 MI
-14 LVTAAFIA
+14 TAAFIA

-28 DSSFSRMLEQ
+28 DSSFNRMLEQ

-66 VYALQKALESMT
+66 VYALQKAIESMT
-78 TNVDRMGSSCIV
+78 INVERTGSRCIV
-90 LDELGT
+90 LDEEGI
-96 CYSGQQELEQ
+96 CHSGQQELEQ
-106 LSVVVDVNEMI
+106 LSAMTDVEQM
-117 TLRSESGDNNYIW
+117 LAVRKEAGERNYVW
-130 QICMGPR
+130 QICEGDR
-137 GYELVSMSG
+137 GHELVSMCDSQ
-146 SRLGDTTYYLLI
+146 LGERRYYLLV

-163 GIYDTRGDTISQYRV
+163 GIYEERAETVRQYRL

-184 AVVAVCAWVLAHYLT
+184 AVAAVCAWVLARYLT
-199 GPIRRLGWVTKRIA
+199 RPIRRLGWVTKRIA

-219 RSDYHKP
+219 RSDYHRS

-231 LAESFNLMADRLVE
+231 LAQSFNLMADRLVE
-245 QMREKELEAKRQ
+245 QMREKEMEAKRQ

-284 MELGPEDHRM
+284 MELGAEDHRT

-303 KRLETLSHKLLEL
+303 KRLEQLSHKLLEL

-323 FAGKPIKATVLGE
+323 FAIKPIKAVALGE
-336 NLWSTMRPIW
+336 NLWSTMRLIW
-346 DNRQIQ
+346 ENRRIQ

-383 VGEKGQISLEGRCVR
+383 VGEKGQISLEGHCIREVHSVDSPADSDNSEWDAYGSSRQPPGANEDQADGEIYSHSGRKRRRVR
-398 GRHSRAYQAEF
+398 TAGAE
-409 DDAQWGGAPQQES
+409 AGGKS
-422 ESGERQK
+422 
-429 RGKWYGI
+429 GKWYGI

-475 ALCQRILQLHGGS
+475 SLCQRILQLHGGS

-493 ALGEGT
+493 TLGEGT
-499 EILIRLPIL
+499 EILIRLPL
-508 SAQGAQNIVNP
+508 TPPG
-519 KEGGMDVGHSNADYA
+519 D
-534 EKRQQEKESGT
+534 